1 MDGYITEEGYA
12 TVGEFG
18 DFAAVPSFV
27 TTYKWYL
34 LAAAVIAAG
43 GLGYY
48 WYKKNY
54 GGAVAAYDGLDD
66 VADCG
71 CDG

>member
-1 MDGYITEEGYA
+1 MPYTTQEGMA

-18 DFAAVPSFV
+18 AIDTAGFV
-27 TTYKWYL
+27 AQYKWYL
-34 LAAAVIAAG
+34 IAAAVIAVG